1 MERGQCSQAKPDQSD
16 NKQQQHSG
24 GGRGAGRKEIIGAK
38 RPNRIV
44 RSVLYF
50 TECLLVTLDREDA
63 AALLGDGGARQG
75 RAGRQQVDGHGEA
88 KVMHFE
94 PILLTSTGLIRIRVL
109 YMYM

>member
-24 GGRGAGRKEIIGAK
+24 GGAGRKEIIGAK

-50 TECLLVTLDREDA
+50 TQCLLVTSRDREDA

-75 RAGRQQVDGHGEA
+75 RPGRQQVDGHGEA
-88 KVMHFE
+88 KVMHF
-94 PILLTSTGLIRIRVL
+94 
-109 YMYM
+109 